1 MNYANNAA
9 LRLRLEAWRARLMI
23 LLLMAAFVS
32 LAGRALYLQSYKTD
46 FLQQKGEARYGR
58 VIKLLPNRGM
68 VVDRNGEPLA
78 ISTPVESIL
87 ASADELEITP
97 QQLRDLAK
105 LLNMSVGE
113 IRGKLKGEDR
123 NTVHLKPQVPPELAA
138 KVMELRIPGIYQE
151 QEFRRYYPAGEVT
164 AHLVGFTGRD
174 NNGQEGLEL
183 AYQDWLTGKPGSRR
197 VIRNRLGQIIEDVG
211 SGRAPQQGKDLTL
224 SIDAKLQ
231 YLAFREL
238 KAAVDANKAKGG
250 ALVAIDALT
259 GEVLALV
266 NQPDFNPNNR
276 GNVTGAKTRNR
287 TVTDTFE
294 PGSTLKPFTIAVGL
308 ESGKYHPD
316 TLIETAAGQL
326 TIGPA
331 TIRDAHPDGNLTLA
345 QVIQKSSNVGAAKV
359 ALSLPAESMWKM
371 FNGIGFGQQPKTGF
385 PGEATGK
392 LRPYKTW
399 RPIEQATMSYG
410 HGISVSLLQL
420 ARAYTIFAN
429 DGELRDLS
437 FVKNSVPAPVRP
449 VISADT
455 AHAVRAM
462 LELVTQPGGT
472 APRAAVP
479 GYRVAGKTGTAH
491 KQEGKGYSS
500 SRYVAS
506 FVGLAPASN
515 PRLIIAVMID
525 EPAGGGYYGGTVAA
539 PVFSA
544 VMGGSLRMLGVPMDS
559 PLRDAALP
567 LATIPEIKEES

>member
-1 MNYANNAA
+1 MNYANNAS

-23 LLLMAAFVS
+23 LLLMAAFLS
-32 LAGRALYLQSYKTD
+32 LTGRALYLQSFRTD

-58 VIKLLPNRGM
+58 VIKLLANRGM
-68 VVDRNGEPLA
+68 VTDRNGEPLA

-87 ASADELEITP
+87 ANPDELEITP
-97 QQLRDLAK
+97 PQLRDLSK
-105 LLNMSVGE
+105 LLNMSVTE
-113 IRGKLKGEDR
+113 VRAKLKEEDR
-123 NTVHLKPQVPPELAA
+123 NAVYLKPQVSPELAA
-138 KVMELRIPGIYQE
+138 RVMNLKIPGVYQE

-183 AYQDWLTGKPGSRR
+183 AYQDWLAPKAGSRR
-197 VIRNRLGQIIEDVG
+197 VIRDRLGHVIEDVG
-211 SGRAPQQGKDLTL
+211 SVRLPQQGRDLTL

-231 YLAFREL
+231 YLAYREL
-238 KAAVDANKAKGG
+238 KSAVLANKAKGG
-250 ALVAIDALT
+250 SLVAIDAQT
-259 GEVLALV
+259 GEVLALI

-276 GNVTGAKTRNR
+276 NNVTGAKTRNR

-294 PGSTLKPFTIAVGL
+294 PGSTLKPFTVAVGL
-308 ESGKYHPD
+308 ESGKYQPD
-316 TLIETAAGQL
+316 TVIETSAGQL

-345 QVIQKSSNVGAAKV
+345 QVIQKSSNVGAAKI

-371 FNGIGFGQQPKTGF
+371 FNAVGFGQQPKTGF

-392 LRPYKTW
+392 LRPYKNW
-399 RPIEQATMSYG
+399 RPIEQATMAYG

-429 DGELRDLS
+429 DGEMRDLT
-437 FVKNSVPAPVRP
+437 FVKTGIPGATRT

-455 AHAVRAM
+455 ARAVRAM
-462 LELVTQPGGT
+462 LELVVQPGGT

-491 KQEGKGYSS
+491 KQEGSGYSAT
-500 SRYVAS
+500 RYISS

-525 EPAGGGYYGGTVAA
+525 EPAGGQYYGGTVAA
-539 PVFSA
+539 PVFST
-544 VMGGSLRMLGVPMDS
+544 VMGGALRMLGAPMDS
-559 PLRDAALP
+559 PLREAALP
-567 LATIPEIKEES
+567 LGSIPEIKEES

>member
-138 KVMELRIPGIYQE
+138 KVMDLRIPGIYQE

-231 YLAFREL
+231 YLAYREL

-429 DGELRDLS
+429 GGELRDLS
-437 FVKNSVPAPVRP
+437 FVKNSVPGPVRP
-449 VISADT
+449 VISAET
-455 AHAVRAM
+455 ARAVRAM

-525 EPAGGGYYGGTVAA
+525 EPAGGAYYGGTVAA